1 MYQLTWELSD
11 YELAEIYSDKKIKKA
26 FKNMMQRNDTL
37 LNFYVSDIYQSIIKQ
52 SSLSFLQHD
61 LTIFEGD
68 IISDFYKNIK
78 FEILHKAIDMS
89 LTAKRKNQFN
99 VKKNIIEI
107 LHSLFILEHI
117 MEDYLL
123 ERVYFLMKSKANS
136 DQKLISKIDEL
147 DIFKK
152 FTINKN

>member
-1 MYQLTWELSD
+1 
-11 YELAEIYSDKKIKKA
+11 
-26 FKNMMQRNDTL
+26 
-37 LNFYVSDIYQSIIKQ
+37 
-52 SSLSFLQHD
+52 
-61 LTIFEGD
+61 
-68 IISDFYKNIK
+68 
-78 FEILHKAIDMS
+78 MS